1 MAEELFI
8 PKMGQTVEEVTIINW
23 FVKDGDKVE
32 QGQELLEVETDK
44 AVFSVEGTA
53 SGYIHIGPYK
63 VGNVVPI
70 LTVVAVIGEQDEAFQ
85 VPKSI
90 EPGME
95 EKETLTI
102 AEDSAAVEI
111 KPQAIVPG
119 TQAKILISPRAK
131 KLAKQKQVDIEK
143 VTPTGDS
150 GLRIV
155 EKDVL
160 AYLDRRAEVS
170 PVEKSIPAVPP
181 LPESEVLERI
191 PLKGIRGLIAERMLA
206 SAHTTAKVTL
216 LMEADA
222 TKLVALRE
230 KLKTEVEKKWGF
242 TPGYNDFLV
251 KIVARALRRF
261 PYMNARL
268 SQGMIERLARIHI
281 GIAVD
286 AEASLYVPV
295 IKDVDQ
301 KDLHT
306 VGKEFRQ
313 RIEEIRNGTIKPDD
327 LRGGTFT
334 VTNLGSYDV
343 QGFTPVINLPELAI
357 LGVGK
362 IDSKPVVREGQVII
376 RKIVTLSLVFDHR
389 LVDGAPAAQF
399 LQYIKELIETPNEV
413 MRTK

>member
-8 PKMGQTVEEVTIINW
+8 PKMGQTVEKVTIINW

-44 AVFSVEGTA
+44 AVFSVEATA

-63 VGNVVPI
+63 VGNSVPI
-70 LTVVAVIGEQDEAFQ
+70 LTVVAIIGKQDEAFQ
-85 VPKSI
+85 APKQI
-90 EPGME
+90 EPAMKE
-95 EKETLTI
+95 EQTLPVTKDRI
-102 AEDSAAVEI
+102 AVKT
-111 KPQAIVPG
+111 KPQMVVSHA
-119 TQAKILISPRAK
+119 QAKIFISPRAR
-131 KLAKQKQVDIEK
+131 KLARQKQVDIEK

-155 EKDVL
+155 EKDIL
-160 AYLDRRAEVS
+160 AYLNRRAEVS
-170 PVEKSIPAVPP
+170 PVEKHIPAVPP
-181 LPESEVLERI
+181 LPESEVLERV
-191 PLKGIRGLIAERMLA
+191 PLKGVRRLIAERMDA
-206 SAHTTAKVTL
+206 SVHTTARVTL

-230 KLKTEVEKKWGF
+230 KLKAEVEKKWGF
-242 TPGYNDFLV
+242 TPGYNDFLA
-251 KIVARALRRF
+251 KIVACALRRF

-286 AEASLYVPV
+286 AEAGLYVPV

-301 KDLHT
+301 KDLRT

-313 RIEEIRNGTIKPDD
+313 RIEEIRNGTIKPDN

-334 VTNLGSYDV
+334 VTNLGNYDV
-343 QGFTPVINLPELAI
+343 QGFTPIINLPELAI

-362 IDSKPVVREGQVII
+362 IDSKPVVREGQVVV
-376 RKIVTLSLVFDHR
+376 RKMVALSLVFDHR

-399 LQYIKELIETPNEV
+399 LQYIKELVETPNEV
-413 MRTK
+413 MLTK